1 VPSRKPSPLPGALRA
16 EARTLFTLAEAAAE
30 GGLLS
35 STDLAVRWQALVPRC
50 AGSLPLEEAA
60 GDLYAL
66 LDEAMR
72 TGPIHPAWIEER
84 WRALEARLK

>member
-1 VPSRKPSPLPGALRA
+1 
-16 EARTLFTLAEAAAE
+16 
-30 GGLLS
+30 
-35 STDLAVRWQALVPRC
+35 VRWQALVPRC

>member
-60 GDLYAL
+60 GDLYAM